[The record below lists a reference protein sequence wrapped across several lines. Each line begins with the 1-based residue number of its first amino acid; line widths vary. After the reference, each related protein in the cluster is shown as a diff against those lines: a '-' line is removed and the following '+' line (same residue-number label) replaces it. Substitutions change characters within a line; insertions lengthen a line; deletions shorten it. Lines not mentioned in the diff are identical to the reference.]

1 MNISSENRKTYSDE
15 KKKNF
20 ATDTSFLV
28 ELLANSEK
36 LIPSDQR
43 EHYDKEKDNH
53 VDKLDDDIDNYRNND
68 KKDSK
73 IYSDHKKYSDH
84 NHYSDEKLKH
94 NDTYS
99 DKNDKYSDK
108 KNYSD
113 EKPKKDTMTP
123 EDLELKKLNMLRKL
137 GELKSYGVTLSKNY
151 SMVDDLKMMEIEYN
165 LHTGIKAK
173 KNWIDWVSGGMV
185 WGVQGLEVL
194 NDNYNPFDVKLKGW
208 HDNVNDNL
216 NTYYDVLGEIYED
229 YNQPGKKMDPLLK
242 LGLLLLGSAGK
253 VVMQRGYIKSIESK
267 ADKLDDD
274 SELINNLRKQ
284 AHDDTIKSKN
294 PLNDKMF
301 KEHDEATQRIKDLQ
315 MLREQKLEH
324 ERMKDILDAE
334 NDDLKKFK
342 QDLLLSADTARESVK
357 KENNSISSS
366 SNRVSRVTNTIPN
379 IFTQIPQQYL
389 IPNIQPMNNY
399 NNQQL
404 NAFANL
410 EAEQLKQQKKKLEKI
425 INKISSNDD
434 SIKSETTSS
443 NSSQS
448 SKSSKS
454 KITFNKDIN
463 KILEN
468 SSESSIKISNKKM
481 FLKGNK

>member
-1 MNISSENRKTYSDE
+1 
-15 KKKNF
+15 
-20 ATDTSFLV
+20 
-28 ELLANSEK
+28 
-36 LIPSDQR
+36 
-43 EHYDKEKDNH
+43 
-53 VDKLDDDIDNYRNND
+53 
-68 KKDSK
+68 
-73 IYSDHKKYSDH
+73 
-84 NHYSDEKLKH
+84 
-94 NDTYS
+94 
-99 DKNDKYSDK
+99 
-108 KNYSD
+108 
-113 EKPKKDTMTP
+113 
-123 EDLELKKLNMLRKL
+123 
-137 GELKSYGVTLSKNY
+137 
-151 SMVDDLKMMEIEYN
+151 
-165 LHTGIKAK
+165 
-173 KNWIDWVSGGMV
+173 
-185 WGVQGLEVL
+185 
-194 NDNYNPFDVKLKGW
+194 
-208 HDNVNDNL
+208 
-216 NTYYDVLGEIYED
+216 
-229 YNQPGKKMDPLLK
+229 
-242 LGLLLLGSAGK
+242 
-253 VVMQRGYIKSIESK
+253 
-267 ADKLDDD
+267 
-274 SELINNLRKQ
+274 
-284 AHDDTIKSKN
+284 
-294 PLNDKMF
+294 
-301 KEHDEATQRIKDLQ
+301 
-315 MLREQKLEH
+315 LEH

-366 SNRVSRVTNTIPN
+366 SNRVSRVTNTMPN

-425 INKISSNDD
+425 INKINSNDD

-443 NSSQS
+443 NSSHS